1 MASVGAIKER
11 TGVVYCATRRQAL
24 ALFQRF
30 GSSTLGITEIEP
42 VDFCAAALLMDGPWP
57 LRGVTP
63 STWRS
68 QSGCPRTWRP
78 STVAS
83 QTLHRAAAYPCFQ
96 WANRRGQR
104 G

>member
-42 VDFCAAALLMDGPWP
+42 VDFCAAALLMDGPGP
-57 LRGVTP
+57 LRGGDAQHLAVAKRLPADLATLDRRLADVAP
-63 STWRS
+63 
-68 QSGCPRTWRP
+68 GCGVPLFP
-78 STVAS
+78 V
-83 QTLHRAAAYPCFQ
+83 
-96 WANRRGQR
+96 G
-104 G
+104 